1 MNKIKIKINM
11 EKRRCQDSALTSAFE
26 RETNKSAKLW
36 NGSDADWATAVL
48 LNPDP
53 AAPINPNEHSAARKA
68 VFGRRRASEE
78 VARLRD
84 ERRRAAH

>member
-1 MNKIKIKINM
+1 MGN
-11 EKRRCQDSALTSAFE
+11 RRCQDSALTPFE
-26 RETNKSAKLW
+26 SETNRSGKLW
-36 NGSDADWATAVL
+36 SGLDADWATAAL

-53 AAPINPNEHSAARKA
+53 AAPINPNERSAARKA

-84 ERRRAAH
+84 ERQRAAH